1 MLTGTPATI
10 DSRVSCAPPLAASQ
24 RKTSVDV
31 PPISKP
37 MMRSKPAQRATWQ
50 APMTP
55 PAGPDKHRAH
65 RFRGRAPRRDDAA

>member
-1 MLTGTPATI
+1 M
-10 DSRVSCAPPLAASQ
+10 
-24 RKTSVDV
+24 

-55 PAGPDKHRAH
+55 PAGPDNTVRTGSGAARRAEMMPPEDCITST
-65 RFRGRAPRRDDAA
+65 RPPPWCVVTRCSRCSR